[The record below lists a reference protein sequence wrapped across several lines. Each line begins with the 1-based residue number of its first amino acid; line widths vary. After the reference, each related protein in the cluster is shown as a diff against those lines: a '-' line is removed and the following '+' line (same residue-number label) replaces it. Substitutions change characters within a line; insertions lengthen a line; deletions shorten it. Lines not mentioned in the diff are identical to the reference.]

1 MKSKALS
8 CRQLQKK
15 WLGEV
20 KCTLMMYICS
30 IISLFLLSGRWFLDL
45 IQFKPLN
52 AITGLCYR
60 LHNVITFKTSQLI
73 SIIKSLVIIISR
85 LFLSVGYFYHFW
97 SLSKWSHSA
106 TSIVACIFSLV
117 DTPNFDATLWE
128 LPSGSSSTSL
138 WQRFDL
144 PNWNWN
150 IIWLAT
156 KST

>member
-30 IISLFLLSGRWFLDL
+30 IISLFLLSERWFLDL

-85 LFLSVGYFYHFW
+85 LFLSLLISLKVITFSDFYC
-97 SLSKWSHSA
+97 SLYILTCRHSQLRCNIVRAPIRFFLNEFVAKIRSSKLKLKYHLIS
-106 TSIVACIFSLV
+106 
-117 DTPNFDATLWE
+117 N
-128 LPSGSSSTSL
+128 
-138 WQRFDL
+138 
-144 PNWNWN
+144 
-150 IIWLAT
+150 
-156 KST
+156 